1 LYAISFGD
9 GGIPD
14 LLLGVLEEAVLKHLL
29 WYEIIESEN

>member
-9 GGIPD
+9 GEIPD
-14 LLLGVLEEAVLKHLL
+14 LLLDVMEEAVLRHLL